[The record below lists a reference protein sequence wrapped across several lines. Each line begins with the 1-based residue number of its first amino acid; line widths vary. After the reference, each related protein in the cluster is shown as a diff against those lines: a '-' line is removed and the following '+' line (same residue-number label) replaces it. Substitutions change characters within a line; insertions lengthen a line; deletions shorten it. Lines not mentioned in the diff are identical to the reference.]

1 MKIKSEG
8 RRMAP
13 FLFSEEGSGAQ
24 VVAFMGSL
32 ISKLAIQ
39 NILDI
44 I

>member
-1 MKIKSEG
+1 
-8 RRMAP
+8 MAP